1 MTTRTLVILRHA
13 KAEQGETTPDID
25 RSLTKRGHADAAAA
39 GVWLAGRGIAPDLVL
54 CSPSRRTRETW
65 HEVSLALTAAPA
77 VRYEETIY
85 AASTQDL
92 LDLVT
97 GVTDADKVLLI
108 GHNPGLSHL
117 SALLDPAHAEPDGLR
132 TSGAAVHSVAGEWV
146 ECGHGTAPLIALHTA
161 RG

>member
-13 KAEQGETTPDID
+13 KAEQGATPDID

-39 GVWLAGRGIAPDLVL
+39 GAWLAEKGIAPDLVL

-65 HEVSLALTAAPA
+65 HGIALALTAAPE

-85 AASTQDL
+85 AASTEDL
-92 LDLVT
+92 LELVT
-97 GVTDADKVLLI
+97 GVTNADTVLLI

-117 SALLDPAHAEPDGLR
+117 SALLDPTHAEPDGLR
-132 TSGAAVHSVAGEWV
+132 TSAAAVHSIVGEWA
-146 ECGHGTAPLIALHTA
+146 ECGRGTAPLTALHTA